1 MLQYLSINERPSLSE
16 KELSSSS
23 LESVG
28 NIGLRSNR
36 GTTYIKGS
44 GVTLITGSIS
54 SSINI
59 FQLGSKGSTGT
70 GRRGH
75 IVLKYR
81 RDECMQR
88 NQTRET
94 LGNVE
99 RILSI
104 KRNRKKVNGSTGI
117 GKGDKE

>member
-1 MLQYLSINERPSLSE
+1 M
-16 KELSSSS
+16 
-23 LESVG
+23 
-28 NIGLRSNR
+28 
-36 GTTYIKGS
+36 
-44 GVTLITGSIS
+44 
-54 SSINI
+54 
-59 FQLGSKGSTGT
+59 

-99 RILSI
+99 KILSI

-117 GKGDKE
+117 GKGGQKRLKIEEKKLKMQEACEKGR